1 MSAPASILCANALS
15 YATRMAI
22 RSGYFRPSASIASSY
37 FRSPAPRIT
46 IRSGCPPV
54 GGGVPLLVVDPVHD
68 AVEVLPTLVEDSLE
82 PVPVLRGLD
91 FPAVRVGHGGEDV
104 REHQPGLHQ
113 VDLPVVLQPLRGEQL
128 PPEAGHR
135 EVVVP
140 EQPLVSEVVDG
151 EERSRR
157 PERLPVR
164 VERLHVGGDEGGL
177 PVVAMEDVVSPPV
190 AHDPF
195 HDRAAEKGEPL
206 AVVDVVAFPGAV
218 EELPVE
224 VPVVADEEGVHA
236 APRVGLLDAPPLF
249 PLPERD
255 TDRLTRPGEG
265 EAIPVHAPVTGE
277 NAIGLDPD
285 PAKRLGKGPCDVRQA
300 ARFREGNDLGGDHEN
315 LHRAVP
321 RLTRGAPAGT
331 WPTPRA
337 GSD

>member
-46 IRSGCPPV
+46 IRSGCPASHSPIRSTRSNPFCAV
-54 GGGVPLLVVDPVHD
+54 SRPISPRIGSSPRGKPKAGGAAPPAPAGRDC
-68 AVEVLPTLVEDSLE
+68 
-82 PVPVLRGLD
+82 
-91 FPAVRVGHGGEDV
+91 PAVRVGHGGEDV

-177 PVVAMEDVVSPPV
+177 PVVAMEDVVSPPG

-206 AVVDVVAFPGAV
+206 AVVDVVAFPRAG

-224 VPVVADEEGVHA
+224 VPVVADAEGVPPP
-236 APRVGLLDAPPLF
+236 PRVGLLDAPP
-249 PLPERD
+249 PLPV
-255 TDRLTRPGEG
+255 
-265 EAIPVHAPVTGE
+265 A
-277 NAIGLDPD
+277 
-285 PAKRLGKGPCDVRQA
+285 
-300 ARFREGNDLGGDHEN
+300 
-315 LHRAVP
+315 
-321 RLTRGAPAGT
+321 
-331 WPTPRA
+331 RA
-337 GSD
+337 GHGS